1 MPELP
6 EVEIIKNNLS
16 DYLIDKTFHS
26 IEVFTNKLRYKI
38 PHNLAE
44 SIKNQR
50 VTDISRIAK
59 YIIVDLENKYSLL
72 IHLGMTGN
80 FLINAQKMGHN
91 DNKHVRLR
99 FKMSDQSEIDYI
111 DMRKFGFFK
120 LVNPQKV
127 EIKKLKAELG
137 PDALSDEFDIKY
149 LQESLKNRVTNIK
162 SALLN
167 QKIVGGIGNIY
178 ASEALFRAKI
188 SPMMESGKVVKNK
201 IKTGD
206 LISSIKFILH
216 DAIKVGGSTIRDH
229 KNLKGESGYFQYKFN
244 VYNRENM
251 ICNSQNCSAKIKKI
265 VQTGRSTF
273 YCTKCQKMRNR

>member
-50 VTDISRIAK
+50 VTNISRIAK
-59 YIIVDLENKYSLL
+59 YIIVDLENNYSLL

-80 FLINAQKMGHN
+80 FLIDAQKMGHS

-111 DMRKFGFFK
+111 DIRKFGFFK

-229 KNLKGESGYFQYKFN
+229 KNVKGESGYFQYKFN

-251 ICNSQNCSAKIKKI
+251 TCNSQNCSAKIKKI